1 MGEDLR
7 LFMDGNFNLAEEIIR
22 SLEGHDA
29 LPDFDIKQYSP
40 LTLAYIGDCIYELV
54 IRTMV
59 VREADEAVNRLHR
72 KASALVKAETQ
83 SAMIGV
89 FEKQGILTE
98 EELRVYKRGRNA
110 KAYTHAKNAS
120 IQEYR
125 RATGFEA
132 VFGYLYL
139 RGDLARLLELASIGL
154 AACRNNG
161 KTSKKTFIPE
171 ARNRTGS
178 GKEQA

>member
-1 MGEDLR
+1 
-7 LFMDGNFNLAEEIIR
+7 MDREFDLAEEIIR
-22 SLEGHDA
+22 NLEGQAA

-54 IRTMV
+54 VRTKV
-59 VREADEAVNRLHR
+59 VREANEAVNRLHR
-72 KASALVKAETQ
+72 KASALVKAEAQ
-83 SAMIGV
+83 SAMIGI
-89 FEKQGILTE
+89 FEERGILTE
-98 EELRVYKRGRNA
+98 EEQRVYKRGRNA

-139 RGDLARLLELASIGL
+139 KGDMERLLELAGIGL
-154 AACRNNG
+154 GAYCRTE
-161 KTSKKTFIPE
+161 KISKNTYIPE

-178 GKEQA
+178 GKEQE

>member
-1 MGEDLR
+1 MIV
-7 LFMDGNFNLAEEIIR
+7 NSVSPTVKEIFSR
-22 SLEGHDA
+22 TDELVGYGLT
-29 LPDFDIKQYSP
+29 LPDA
-40 LTLAYIGDCIYELV
+40 TLLANEL
-54 IRTMV
+54 
-59 VREADEAVNRLHR
+59 REAGLPIPA
-72 KASALVKAETQ
+72 
-83 SAMIGV
+83 
-89 FEKQGILTE
+89 GILTE

-139 RGDLARLLELASIGL
+139 KGDMERLLELAGIGL
-154 AACRNNG
+154 GAYCRTE
-161 KTSKKTFIPE
+161 KTSKNTYIPE

-178 GKEQA
+178 GKEQE